1 MPPVTHGDMHG
12 DKHGDTERV
21 ARARGGRPKRADRTV
36 VITVVLS
43 LRAGDDSDLI
53 AMFRHVKRRG
63 ERQKMV
69 KAALRGRAQASSVPV
84 EPVEPQQSDDD
95 AGVLA
100 GMLM

>member
-1 MPPVTHGDMHG
+1 MSPVTHGDMHG
-12 DKHGDTERV
+12 DTQRV

-43 LRAGDDSDLI
+43 LRAGNDSDLI

-84 EPVEPQQSDDD
+84 EPQQSDDD